1 MAHVYVV
8 VVGDMFTVPHETVF
22 MFGSTAAVAVPYVPA
37 AHAAHTAVPAAE
49 VYVPGL
55 QLKQVPALDAAKA
68 EE

>member
-1 MAHVYVV
+1 VYVV
-8 VVGDMFTVPHETVF
+8 VVGDMFTVPHESVVW
-22 MFGSTAAVAVPYVPA
+22 MLGSTAAVAVPYVPA

-49 VYVPGL
+49 VYVPGM